1 MLKIIRNAIIAAAA
15 ILVTVNMAS
24 AKEIY
29 ILQAGQVNN
38 NNLAKIPE
46 YEALGYKVNYLKFP
60 DCKAVAEWTRKNMDK
75 EIIALTMGG
84 GLVGTVLDPKGPAAC
99 DHPLFTEKNFVG
111 TFWRDNYFLCTR
123 KDNPRTL
130 DEMIKADNVKIAASA
145 LNKDHQFVGAKLSES
160 LGAKWKNVVL
170 EGFPAVR
177 AAMLSG
183 DIDLML
189 TTDSTIVQEQ
199 KCYFT
204 TADKANYEKIMKL
217 YPNIPALFKLP
228 GQQNSSFIG
237 SGVFGFYLT
246 NNTDNAQVVKI
257 VRKISIENPDVAR
270 FYNGKSLQN
279 PMMTDGY
286 DPKAH
291 YKEFKDYMAYI
302 KSLM

>member
-1 MLKIIRNAIIAAAA
+1 MLRKILFVVAAMLAT
-15 ILVTVNMAS
+15 ISIAS

-38 NNLAKIPE
+38 NNLAMVPE

-60 DCKAVAEWTRKNMDK
+60 DCKAVADWTRKNMDK
-75 EIIALTMGG
+75 EVIALTMGG
-84 GLVGTVLDPKGPAAC
+84 GLVGTVLDPKSPAAC
-99 DHPLFTEKNFVG
+99 DHPLFNEKNFVG

-123 KDNPRTL
+123 RDNPRTL
-130 DEMIKADNVKIAASA
+130 QEMIKGDNVKIAASA
-145 LNKDHQFVGAKLSES
+145 LNKDHQFVGAKLGES

-189 TTDSTIVQEQ
+189 TTDSTIVQEN

-204 TADKANYEKIMKL
+204 TADRANYPRIKQL
-217 YPNIPALFKLP
+217 YPNIPALYEIP
-228 GQQNSSFIG
+228 GQENSSFIG
-237 SGVFGFYLT
+237 SGVFGFYLA
-246 NNTDNAQVVKI
+246 NNTDVNQLIKI
-257 VRKISIENPDVAR
+257 VRKISTENQDVAR

-279 PMMTDGY
+279 PMMVEGY
-286 DPKAH
+286 DPKTH
-291 YKEFKDYMAYI
+291 YKEFKDYIAYI